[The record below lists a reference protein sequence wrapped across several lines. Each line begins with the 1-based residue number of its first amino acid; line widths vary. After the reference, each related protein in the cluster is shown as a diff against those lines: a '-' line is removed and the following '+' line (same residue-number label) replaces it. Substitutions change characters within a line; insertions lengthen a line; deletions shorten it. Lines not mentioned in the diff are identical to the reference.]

1 VSQEKP
7 SINMAFGAWTGRW
20 GWRVEWKEKG
30 IPRWRDFYQPTD
42 GTTGTEKEDAMKF
55 KRALEQEQAA

>member
-1 VSQEKP
+1 MASQE
-7 SINMAFGAWTGRW
+7 SASNINMAFGSWTGRW

-42 GTTGTEKEDAMKF
+42 GTTGTEKEDA
-55 KRALEQEQAA
+55 